1 MEQPATL
8 IQHLCDLNID
18 DYSPIFRKTSIICTI
33 GPATHDVETLKEM
46 ITTGMNIAR
55 LNFSHG
61 SYEYHAETISN
72 LREALL
78 TLNDGRSIAIALDTK
93 GPEIRTGVLSNGA
106 TAEVEVKKD
115 STVTLTIDPKYKDK
129 CTEEKIYIDYRNITK
144 AVCPGKRIFI
154 DDGLICL
161 CVTKV
166 DDEEIL
172 CVVENGGML
181 GSRKGVNLPGSSV
194 DLPPITEKDFADLQF
209 GIQQNIDIV
218 FASFA
223 RSAAGIRE
231 IRKAL
236 GEKGKHI
243 KVIAKI
249 ENQQGVER
257 ADEIIAEADGIM
269 VARGDLGIEIPP
281 EQVFLVQKTLTAK
294 CNRIGKPVI
303 CATQMLESMVHKP
316 RPTRAEGSDVANA
329 VLDGVD
335 CVMLSGETAK
345 GSYPIEALLMM
356 HQICREAEATIVYST
371 YFEELLRVIEKPTD
385 MAQTIAIAATS
396 AVGSCRATGIVCVT
410 NNGRAAMLLS
420 HCRPP
425 VPIYAVTTDV
435 VVARQLHLY
444 RGVFPLHYRGQT
456 TGDALADL
464 EKQLNFAI
472 SVGTGNGYIHSGDL
486 LIIVTGANEVSGQ
499 TNALRIIRTP

>member
-1 MEQPATL
+1 MKPFTPEERRYPPDVKLTGNSRLAELHSFSTML
-8 IQHLCDLNID
+8 ICVTVNQD
-18 DYSPIFRKTSIICTI
+18 
-33 GPATHDVETLKEM
+33 E
-46 ITTGMNIAR
+46 
-55 LNFSHG
+55 
-61 SYEYHAETISN
+61 
-72 LREALL
+72 
-78 TLNDGRSIAIALDTK
+78 
-93 GPEIRTGVLSNGA
+93 GA
-106 TAEVEVKKD
+106 TADVEVKKD

-257 ADEIIAEADGIM
+257 
-269 VARGDLGIEIPP
+269 
-281 EQVFLVQKTLTAK
+281 
-294 CNRIGKPVI
+294 
-303 CATQMLESMVHKP
+303 
-316 RPTRAEGSDVANA
+316 
-329 VLDGVD
+329 
-335 CVMLSGETAK
+335 
-345 GSYPIEALLMM
+345 
-356 HQICREAEATIVYST
+356 
-371 YFEELLRVIEKPTD
+371 
-385 MAQTIAIAATS
+385 
-396 AVGSCRATGIVCVT
+396 
-410 NNGRAAMLLS
+410 
-420 HCRPP
+420 
-425 VPIYAVTTDV
+425 
-435 VVARQLHLY
+435 
-444 RGVFPLHYRGQT
+444 
-456 TGDALADL
+456 
-464 EKQLNFAI
+464 
-472 SVGTGNGYIHSGDL
+472 
-486 LIIVTGANEVSGQ
+486 
-499 TNALRIIRTP
+499 